1 MLTEISNGSIAF
13 DNGMFSFNSGIG
25 VTNKSSSIDALEKLG
40 LIKSY
45 TDIVISSALKY
56 SNQTGTPLTQMI
68 KVGFVA
74 LIKLI
79 RANYSNTNINYESY
93 LKIGIE
99 NAMMDF
105 IQKSI

>member
-13 DNGMFSFNSGIG
+13 DNSMYSFNSGIG
-25 VTNKSSSIDALEKLG
+25 VTNKLSSIDVLEKLR

-45 TDIVISSALKY
+45 TDLVISSALKY
-56 SNQTGTPLTQMI
+56 SSQTGAPLTQMI

-74 LIKLI
+74 LIKLTS
-79 RANYSNTNINYESY
+79 ANYSNTNIDYDRY